1 MDQSSTQAEE
11 VFADW
16 HHVARRVLA
25 ATSGSAGKPPKVIG
39 VSGSQGSGKSTLAK
53 ILVEHLQRSGAKAE
67 AVSLDDFYLTQAE
80 RVTLAERV
88 HPMLRTRG
96 VPGTHDTDWLQRVLA
111 DVQAGAQWITLPQF
125 DKARDDRSG
134 QRHVACDVLVLEGWC
149 LGVTAQDD
157 QALTEPINDLEREA
171 DADGRWR
178 RWVNTQ
184 IEARYTPLWTAVD
197 FWLQLQPPGFA
208 QVVQW
213 RRQQESQLVEAMRMD
228 EQRLRRFI
236 EHYERLTRWQWA
248 CAGLEPGLHVALDA
262 DHGVAGIKSV
272 PDR

>member
-25 ATSGSAGKPPKVIG
+25 ATSGSAGKAPKVIG

-111 DVQAGAQWITLPQF
+111 DVQAGAQRITLPQF

-134 QRHVACDVLVLEGWC
+134 QRHVACDVLVL
-149 LGVTAQDD
+149 
-157 QALTEPINDLEREA
+157 
-171 DADGRWR
+171 DGRWR

-262 DHGVAGIKSV
+262 DHGVAGIKPV

>member
-1 MDQSSTQAEE
+1 MPSACTSCSAPE
-11 VFADW
+11 AC
-16 HHVARRVLA
+16 RVPTILIGC
-25 ATSGSAGKPPKVIG
+25 SVI
-39 VSGSQGSGKSTLAK
+39 
-53 ILVEHLQRSGAKAE
+53 
-67 AVSLDDFYLTQAE
+67 
-80 RVTLAERV
+80 
-88 HPMLRTRG
+88 
-96 VPGTHDTDWLQRVLA
+96 A
-111 DVQAGAQWITLPQF
+111 DVQAGAQRITLPQF

-149 LGVTAQDD
+149 WGNGSDD
-157 QALTEPINDLEREA
+157 RALTEPINDPEREA

-228 EQRLRRFI
+228 EQRLRHFI

-248 CAGLEPGLHVALDA
+248 AFLCRSSRACTSPSMRTTALRGSNLYPTAGRCD
-262 DHGVAGIKSV
+262 V
-272 PDR
+272 PARAP